1 MGLDIYFKR
10 VNKIDFQFAK
20 KKDTQDAYDEL
31 NIEDIG
37 YFRKVN
43 CLLPFFGYEDDCSI
57 HPIEKYQIQD
67 LVNTAK
73 ELLAVYDTISYQ
85 LHLQQIDVNYYKEI
99 YKDNRKMCNEKCK
112 PILEKMEGI
121 WKQFESVAQK
131 MLPTTTGFFF
141 GSQAYR
147 EYYVADLKDIVEIF
161 TKVLD
166 ETDFDIDQIF
176 MYCWW

>member
-20 KKDTQDAYDEL
+20 KKDTQEAYDEL
-31 NIEDIG
+31 EIEDIG

-57 HPIEKYQIQD
+57 HPIEKCQIQD

-73 ELLAVYDTISYQ
+73 ELLALYDTISYQ

-99 YKDNRKMCNEKCK
+99 YKDNQKMRNERCK
-112 PILEKMEGI
+112 LVLKKMEEI

>member
-20 KKDTQDAYDEL
+20 KKDTQEAYDEL

-57 HPIEKYQIQD
+57 HPIEKCQIQD

-85 LHLQQIDVNYYKEI
+85 LHLQQIDLNYYKEI
-99 YKDNRKMCNEKCK
+99 YKDNKKMCNERCK
-112 PILEKMEGI
+112 PVLAKMEEI
-121 WKQFESVAQK
+121 RKSFESVAQE